1 MIILPPDNYDA
12 VTVARMIAFI
22 YQGTYDDVRA
32 RPPHELQ
39 SWEDPSWEVDTAGDN
54 YIPSRMIANA
64 TVHALADFFDMPD
77 LQAFAKARFRTL
89 ASDYWRPALPH
100 IPKIIR
106 VVFGTQGN
114 DHPDFQGPVLE
125 RCSGIYKNITTNTES
140 IEAMDCHPAFS
151 RGLLQVVGRRLED
164 KATLLTSE
172 NKSLSDDIDILK
184 VAAQNHEYET
194 SVMQSDLRLIRKKL
208 NNIQILTK
216 RRHSSL
222 SGTGGRGKIDEAA
235 LDGELN
241 SILQILLP
249 YIEAETQEWV
259 EEYPNRPPEW
269 VSGDGWND

>member
-1 MIILPPDNYDA
+1 MHRSY
-12 VTVARMIAFI
+12 
-22 YQGTYDDVRA
+22 G
-32 RPPHELQ
+32 
-39 SWEDPSWEVDTAGDN
+39 
-54 YIPSRMIANA
+54 
-64 TVHALADFFDMPD
+64 
-77 LQAFAKARFRTL
+77 
-89 ASDYWRPALPH
+89 
-100 IPKIIR
+100 
-106 VVFGTQGN
+106 
-114 DHPDFQGPVLE
+114 
-125 RCSGIYKNITTNTES
+125 
-140 IEAMDCHPAFS
+140 PAFS
-151 RGLLQVVGRRLED
+151 RGLLQVVGRKLED

-172 NKSLSDDIDILK
+172 NKSLSDDIDTLK

-208 NNIQILTK
+208 NNIHILTK

-269 VSGDGWND
+269 VSGDGWNE